1 MWDWNEY
8 LRLAE
13 KLATPQASQ
22 AELRCATSRAYYAA
36 LHAAL
41 SLLEENN
48 QNIRTQSRLH
58 ETVHNLLKGKGFNA
72 WVSVRFDTIKRNRI
86 LANYHL
92 DDDIEWSIVASRT
105 IFFQI
110 VLSLSPQEP
119 TSEQKK
125 IISEKV
131 EPWFKNKKNFN
142 KAAKA
147 WNALGLAPSVS
158 LKG

>member
-86 LANYHL
+86 LADYHL

-105 IFFQI
+105 IFFSN
-110 VLSLSPQEP
+110 SLIAE
-119 TSEQKK
+119 
-125 IISEKV
+125 
-131 EPWFKNKKNFN
+131 FN
-142 KAAKA
+142 K
-147 WNALGLAPSVS
+147 
-158 LKG
+158 LKKKRQNSDP